1 MLSPCRA
8 AALRFLKIRPRSIRE
23 LEVKLKD
30 KGFAASEI
38 TEAVEYCRQSRLLD
52 DRAFT
57 VAWVQYRLARP
68 FGFMRILR
76 ELKEK
81 GVEESI
87 IAEAL
92 ARAKEEFSQQEAAC
106 ALARR
111 RAQVLSG
118 IDPVK
123 RKKRVLDFL
132 VRRGFPT
139 EIAYKAINYVDT
151 HRNLNYDH

>member
-1 MLSPCRA
+1 MLSPCRV

-38 TEAVEYCRQSRLLD
+38 VQAVEYCRQSRLLD

-68 FGFMRILR
+68 FGFQRIIR

-81 GVEESI
+81 GVDQSI
-87 IAEAL
+87 IAQAVG
-92 ARAKEEFSQQEAAC
+92 RAKEEFSEQEAAC

-111 RAQVLSG
+111 RAGRLVG

-132 VRRGFPT
+132 IRRGFPM
-139 EIAYKAINYVDT
+139 EAAYKAIKD
-151 HRNLNYDH
+151 L

>member
-1 MLSPCRA
+1 MLSSCRA
-8 AALRFLKIRPRSIRE
+8 AALRFLKIRPRSVRE

-68 FGFMRILR
+68 FGFQRIIR

-87 IAEAL
+87 IAQAI
-92 ARAKEEFSQQEAAC
+92 AGAKEGFSEEETAC
-106 ALARR
+106 ALAKR
-111 RAQVLSG
+111 RAGHLTG

-132 VRRGFPT
+132 VRRGFPM
-139 EIAYKAINYVDT
+139 EAAYKAIKNI
-151 HRNLNYDH
+151 

>member
-8 AALRFLKIRPRSIRE
+8 AALRFLKIRPRSIKE

-30 KGFAASEI
+30 KGFAAPQI
-38 TEAVEYCRQSRLLD
+38 AEAVEYCRQSRLLD

-68 FGFMRILR
+68 FGFQRIIR
-76 ELKEK
+76 ELQEK
-81 GVEESI
+81 GVDQSI
-87 IAEAL
+87 IAQAV
-92 ARAKEEFSQQEAAC
+92 ARAKEEFSEEEAAC

-111 RAQVLSG
+111 RAGRLVG

-139 EIAYKAINYVDT
+139 EAAYKAIKNI
-151 HRNLNYDH
+151 

>member
-1 MLSPCRA
+1 MLSQCRA
-8 AALRFLKIRPRSIRE
+8 AALGLLKIRPRSIKE
-23 LEVKLKD
+23 LEAKLKD
-30 KGFAASEI
+30 KEFAASEI
-38 TEAVEYCRQSRLLD
+38 AEAVEYCRQSRLLD

-68 FGFMRILR
+68 FGFQRIIR

-87 IAEAL
+87 IAEAVG
-92 ARAKEEFSQQEAAC
+92 RAKEGFCEQEAAC

-111 RAQVLSG
+111 RAGRLSG

-132 VRRGFPT
+132 IRRGFPM
-139 EIAYKAINYVDT
+139 EAAYKAIKNI
-151 HRNLNYDH
+151 

>member
-8 AALRFLKIRPRSIRE
+8 AALRFLKIRPRSIKE
-23 LEVKLKD
+23 LEVKLED

-38 TEAVEYCRQSRLLD
+38 AEAVEYCRQSRLLD

-68 FGFMRILR
+68 FGFQRIIR

-87 IAEAL
+87 IAQAIG
-92 ARAKEEFSQQEAAC
+92 RAKEEFSEEEAAR
-106 ALARR
+106 ALAQR
-111 RAQVLSG
+111 RAERLTG

-132 VRRGFPT
+132 IRRGFPMEAAYRAIK
-139 EIAYKAINYVDT
+139 EI
-151 HRNLNYDH
+151 

>member
-1 MLSPCRA
+1 MLSQCRA
-8 AALRFLKIRPRSIRE
+8 TALGFLKIRPRSIKE
-23 LEVKLKD
+23 LEVQLKD

-38 TEAVEYCRQSRLLD
+38 AEAVEHCRQSRLLD

-68 FGFMRILR
+68 FGFQRIIR

-81 GVEESI
+81 GVEQSI
-87 IAEAL
+87 IAQAVG
-92 ARAKEEFSQQEAAC
+92 RAKEGFSEEEAAC

-111 RAQVLSG
+111 RAGRLSG

-132 VRRGFPT
+132 IRRGFPM
-139 EIAYKAINYVDT
+139 EAAYKAIKNI
-151 HRNLNYDH
+151 

>member
-8 AALRFLKIRPRSIRE
+8 AALRFLKIRPRSVRE

-38 TEAVEYCRQSRLLD
+38 AEAVEYCRQSRLLD

-68 FGFMRILR
+68 FGFQRIIR

-81 GVEESI
+81 GIQESI
-87 IAEAL
+87 IAQAIG
-92 ARAKEEFSQQEAAC
+92 RAKEEFSEEEAAC
-106 ALARR
+106 TLAQR
-111 RAQVLSG
+111 RAERLTG

-132 VRRGFPT
+132 VRRGFPM
-139 EIAYKAINYVDT
+139 EAAYKAIKNI
-151 HRNLNYDH
+151 

>member
-1 MLSPCRA
+1 MLSACRA
-8 AALRFLKIRPRSIRE
+8 AALRFLKIRPHSVKE

-30 KGFAASEI
+30 KGFAAPQI
-38 TEAVEYCRQSRLLD
+38 AEAVEYCRQSRLLD

-68 FGFMRILR
+68 FGFQRIIR
-76 ELKEK
+76 ELQEK
-81 GVEESI
+81 GVQESI
-87 IAEAL
+87 IAQAV
-92 ARAKEEFSQQEAAC
+92 ARAKEEFSEEEAAC

-111 RAQVLSG
+111 RAARSVG

-132 VRRGFPT
+132 IRRGFPI
-139 EIAYKAINYVDT
+139 EAAYKVIK
-151 HRNLNYDH
+151 NL

>member
-8 AALRFLKIRPRSIRE
+8 AALRFLKIRPRSVKE

-38 TEAVEYCRQSRLLD
+38 AEAVEYCKQSRLLD

-68 FGFMRILR
+68 FGFQRIIR

-87 IAEAL
+87 IAQAIG
-92 ARAKEEFSQQEAAC
+92 RAKEEFSEEEAAR
-106 ALARR
+106 ALAQR
-111 RAQVLSG
+111 RAERLTG

-132 VRRGFPT
+132 IRRGFPM
-139 EIAYKAINYVDT
+139 EAAYKAIKNI
-151 HRNLNYDH
+151 

>member
-8 AALRFLKIRPRSIRE
+8 AALRFLKIRPRSVKE
-23 LEVKLKD
+23 LEVKLED
-30 KGFAASEI
+30 KGFAASQI
-38 TEAVEYCRQSRLLD
+38 TGAVEYCRQSRLLD

-68 FGFMRILR
+68 FGFQRIIR

-81 GVEESI
+81 GVDQSI
-87 IAEAL
+87 IAQAVG
-92 ARAKEEFSQQEAAC
+92 RAKEEFSEQEAAC

-111 RAQVLSG
+111 RAGRLVG

-132 VRRGFPT
+132 IRRGFPM
-139 EIAYKAINYVDT
+139 EAAYKAIKD
-151 HRNLNYDH
+151 L

>member
-1 MLSPCRA
+1 MSCSCRA
-8 AALRFLKIRPRSIRE
+8 AALRFLKIRPRSIKE

-30 KGFAASEI
+30 KGFTASEI
-38 TEAVEYCRQSRLLD
+38 AEAVEYCRQSRLLD

-68 FGFMRILR
+68 FGFQRIIR

-87 IAEAL
+87 IAQAIG
-92 ARAKEEFSQQEAAC
+92 RAKEEFSEEEAAR
-106 ALARR
+106 ALAQR
-111 RAQVLSG
+111 RAERLTG

-132 VRRGFPT
+132 IRRGFPM
-139 EIAYKAINYVDT
+139 EAAYKAIKD
-151 HRNLNYDH
+151 L

>member
-8 AALRFLKIRPRSIRE
+8 AALRFLKIRPRSVKE

-30 KGFAASEI
+30 KGFAASDI
-38 TEAVEYCRQSRLLD
+38 AEAVEYCRQSRLLD

-68 FGFMRILR
+68 FGFQRIIR

-81 GVEESI
+81 GVQESI
-87 IAEAL
+87 IAQAVG
-92 ARAKEEFSQQEAAC
+92 RAKEGFSEEEAAC

-111 RAQVLSG
+111 RAGRLSG

-132 VRRGFPT
+132 IRRGFPM
-139 EIAYKAINYVDT
+139 EAAYKAIKNI
-151 HRNLNYDH
+151 